1 MEKLNLPPFYVGQK
15 VVHVGTPYRT
25 LGKNTVHIVEGVRRI
40 PCGCYVLDIH
50 GEPSDIV
57 YAGPASHSDCGWYGF
72 NPSPNRC
79 GFSTSDFRPLQE
91 SKFKAVTFEKICE
104 EVELIC
110 EN

>member
-15 VVHVGTPYRT
+15 VVCIQSHPMGFFKKGQEFTIIDARKMKCCADWVVDIGIHTHYLEMDCSCCGATVDNISYYRSSRFAP
-25 LGKNTVHIVEGVRRI
+25 I
-40 PCGCYVLDIH
+40 
-50 GEPSDIV
+50 
-57 YAGPASHSDCGWYGF
+57 
-72 NPSPNRC
+72 
-79 GFSTSDFRPLQE
+79 QE